1 MVKLEY
7 SPKVEKAIQND
18 DPIVALESTIITHGM
33 PWPDNFKTAQE
44 VEKVITETGATPAT
58 IAVINGVIKVGLE
71 EEILSNLSKTKNVRK
86 LSRADLAH
94 CLLNKD
100 TGATTVAA
108 TMIIAKLAGIK
119 VFATGGIGGVHK
131 LAEKTFDISADL
143 QELSKTAVS
152 VVCAGPK
159 AILDI
164 PKTLEV
170 LETLGVPVITFG
182 QSKLPAFWS
191 CDSPFYSPLSL
202 NDPALIAKSHKIR
215 EQLSLAGGQLIANPI
230 PKENEIPFREIEPI
244 VNAAAKE
251 AIQNKI
257 IAKEVTPFLLA
268 KINEL
273 TQGRSLKSN
282 IELIK
287 NNAKLASKI
296 ALCFKASKDVYHFD
310 LQCKLSK
317 LEQHKIK

>member
-94 CLLNKD
+94 CLLNKE

-108 TMIIAKLAGIK
+108 TMIIAKLARIK

-131 LAEKTFDISADL
+131 FAEKTFDISADL
-143 QELSKTAVS
+143 QELSKTSVS

-296 ALCFKASKDVYHFD
+296 ALCF
-310 LQCKLSK
+310 
-317 LEQHKIK
+317 